1 MRYKFFIIILFF
13 ITFYISLYCQDNF
26 YGDYLIAGVKKTVS
40 LDLEEAN
47 LVDVL
52 KVLSQQIGLNFVST
66 EAVRDRKLTL
76 YLEGVPLKEAMD
88 IIFKANNLA
97 YDYYP
102 EANIFVVKEMG
113 KPSIELKTKV
123 YYLKYARV
131 KSSRIQRE
139 ITDKIEEEEGVTSG
153 ETIETE
159 EGTEEGIKE
168 AVKKVLT
175 EYGKVTEDPLTNSLI
190 VVDVPSQFP
199 IIDEL
204 IKKLDIPL
212 PRVLIEVEMLDVSR
226 NTVDKLG
233 VKYTQGIY
241 GKFTAGAY
249 KTPFPFPKRFLNSIN
264 WSKSPERTLTLGTLD
279 LQSFEII
286 LQFLSRDTSTK
297 FLARPRILTLSNETA
312 EVTLTADEA
321 IGVTTTTT
329 EGGTTT
335 QNIERTEAGTKLR
348 VTPQINLETKEVT
361 LFVEIFTREAKD
373 SGISVTGLV
382 GNIKNPEER
391 GTKAVIR
398 LKDGETL
405 MLGGLIKKE
414 KEATITK
421 IPILGDIPFLG
432 RFFRY
437 KDKDKDKE
445 RELLVFLTPHIIEE
459 EAFFHKKLS
468 LHREQLDS
476 ARKESIRLTL
486 DKFSKN

>member
-52 KVLSQQIGLNFVST
+52 KMLSQQTGLNFIST

-76 YLEGVPLKEAMD
+76 YLEDIPLKEAIN
-88 IIFKANNLA
+88 IIFKANNLT

-102 EANIFVVKEMG
+102 EASIFVVKEMG

-131 KSSRIQRE
+131 KSSKIQRE
-139 ITDKIEEEEGVTSG
+139 INTKIEEEGGRSG
-153 ETIETE
+153 ETTETE
-159 EGTEEGIKE
+159 EGKGIKE

-190 VVDVPSQFP
+190 VVDVPSQFL

-226 NTVDKLG
+226 DTVDKLG
-233 VKYTQGIY
+233 VKYPQGIY

-264 WSKSPERTLTLGTLD
+264 WSESPERILTLGTLD

-286 LQFLSRDTSTK
+286 LQFLSKDTSTK

-312 EVTLTADEA
+312 EVTLTVDEA
-321 IGVTTTTT
+321 TGVTTTTE
-329 EGGTTT
+329 EGAVT
-335 QNIERTEAGTKLR
+335 QNIERTETGTKLR

-405 MLGGLIKKE
+405 ILGGLIKKE

-432 RFFRY
+432 GFFRY
-437 KDKDKDKE
+437 KDKNKDKE

-459 EAFFHKKLS
+459 EAFFHKKLG

-476 ARKESIRLTL
+476 ARKESIRLIL